1 MGKETLTLEH
11 MARVEGHGQVK
22 ISVKEGVVES
32 VQMQIDE
39 PARFFESMV
48 RGRRFDEIPYMFGQ
62 SCGDQSFGHRAGV

>member
-1 MGKETLTLEH
+1 MSKEVLTLEH

-22 ISVKEGVVES
+22 VSIKEGVVES

-48 RGRRFDEIPYMFGQ
+48 RGRRFD
-62 SCGDQSFGHRAGV
+62 

>member
-1 MGKETLTLEH
+1 MSKEVLTLEH

-22 ISVKEGVVES
+22 VSIKEGVVES

-48 RGRRFDEIPYMFGQ
+48 RGRRFDEIPYIASRIFGI
-62 SCGDQSFGHRAGV
+62 